1 MEWNVILIGNTIF
14 SISGRHSVDLSDTP
28 ANLLSK
34 SRSKTH
40 YGEFVNGSFGGNNEK
55 CNRSPNNN
63 IPLAQRLTSQAKF
76 YGDFLTLTPRRSK
89 MNEYLQYHQQQSH
102 EPYDHIGNRKLNYYQ
117 NNHSRMNGN
126 DSSDVT
132 EHSYLNSLD
141 TLKLDDERNI
151 LHSKLFYQNDSGGN
165 EYVLASQQ
173 QMKKQHVVTTM
184 SNNPN
189 NIVSPPNQFSNDSN
203 INRFIKL

>member
-1 MEWNVILIGNTIF
+1 MG
-14 SISGRHSVDLSDTP
+14 
-28 ANLLSK
+28 K
-34 SRSKTH
+34 SSRNKIH
-40 YGEFVNGSFGGNNEK
+40 YGEFINGSFASANDK
-55 CNRSPNNN
+55 CSRSPSNMSTK
-63 IPLAQRLTSQAKF
+63 LSSTSKF

-126 DSSDVT
+126 AAADST

-141 TLKLDDERNI
+141 TLKLDDDRNI

-165 EYVLASQQ
+165 EYVIANSGAHQ
-173 QMKKQHVVTTM
+173 KKQHVVTTL
-184 SNNPN
+184 NNPMN

>member
-1 MEWNVILIGNTIF
+1 M
-14 SISGRHSVDLSDTP
+14 SI
-28 ANLLSK
+28 
-34 SRSKTH
+34 
-40 YGEFVNGSFGGNNEK
+40 
-55 CNRSPNNN
+55 
-63 IPLAQRLTSQAKF
+63 AQKVASSKF

-117 NNHSRMNGN
+117 NNHARLNGN
-126 DSSDVT
+126 VASDLT

-141 TLKLDDERNI
+141 TLKLDDDRNI

-165 EYVLASQQ
+165 EYVIANGNQQ
-173 QMKKQHVVTTM
+173 KKQHVVVTAM
-184 SNNPN
+184 NSNPN

>member
-1 MEWNVILIGNTIF
+1 LIGYLI
-14 SISGRHSVDLSDTP
+14 SLPISGRHSVDLSESP
-28 ANLLSK
+28 SKLVGK

-40 YGEFVNGSFGGNNEK
+40 YGEFVNGGFGSNNDK
-55 CNRSPNNN
+55 CNRSPLNMS
-63 IPLAQRLTSQAKF
+63 IAQKPSSNSKF
-76 YGDFLTLTPRRSK
+76 YGDFLTLTPRRTK

-126 DSSDVT
+126 ADFNTT
-132 EHSYLNSLD
+132 EHSYLNSMD
-141 TLKLDDERNI
+141 TLKLDEDRNI
-151 LHSKLFYQNDSGGN
+151 LHSKLFYQNDSSGN
-165 EYVLASQQ
+165 EYVIANQQ
-173 QMKKQHVVTTM
+173 LKKQHVVTTM
-184 SNNPN
+184 NNNPN

>member
-1 MEWNVILIGNTIF
+1 MIF
-14 SISGRHSVDLSDTP
+14 SISGRHSVDLSEAP
-28 ANLLSK
+28 ANLLVK
-34 SRSKTH
+34 TRTKTH
-40 YGEFVNGSFGGNNEK
+40 YGEFVNGNFGNNNGIEK
-55 CNRSPNNN
+55 CNRSPSNMP
-63 IPLAQRLTSQAKF
+63 IAQKLTSNPKF

-117 NNHSRMNGN
+117 NNHSRLNGN
-126 DSSDVT
+126 VAPDIT
-132 EHSYLNSLD
+132 EHSYLNSMD
-141 TLKLDDERNI
+141 TLKLDDDRNI

-165 EYVLASQQ
+165 EYVIANNSNHQQ
-173 QMKKQHVVTTM
+173 IKKQHVVTTM
-184 SNNPN
+184 NNNPN

>member
-1 MEWNVILIGNTIF
+1 M
-14 SISGRHSVDLSDTP
+14 
-28 ANLLSK
+28 NLLVK

-40 YGEFVNGSFGGNNEK
+40 YGEFVNGSFGNSNDK
-55 CNRSPNNN
+55 SNRSPNN
-63 IPLAQRLTSQAKF
+63 IPLAQKLASNQKF

-102 EPYDHIGNRKLNYYQ
+102 EPYDQIGNRKLNYYQ
-117 NNHSRMNGN
+117 NNHPRLNEN
-126 DSSDVT
+126 AASDLT

-141 TLKLDDERNI
+141 TLKLDDDRNI
-151 LHSKLFYQNDSGGN
+151 LHSKLFYQHENGGN
-165 EYVLASQQ
+165 EYVIANNSN

-184 SNNPN
+184 NNNPN
-189 NIVSPPNQFSNDSN
+189 NIVSPPNQFSNESN